1 MAKLLMLFVDGFE
14 DTEGIATLDVLT
26 RGGHE
31 VTCASMMGRPTITPK
46 LGRSITI
53 DTLIE
58 NIKLEDFDGV
68 VIPGGPG
75 SFKIMCFHPQI
86 DNIIKFFADHK
97 KLVSAICAAPFM
109 IGRLGLLY
117 DKKYTV
123 HPGFE
128 DLILG
133 GYYLREEGVVRD
145 GNFITGKSMYYSIAF
160 GLEIDEYFNGK
171 EHRYNLEKSC
181 QGEK

>member
-31 VTCASMMGRPTITPK
+31 VICASMMGRREIQPK
-46 LGRSITI
+46 LGRTI
-53 DTLIE
+53 LVDTLIE
-58 NIKLEDFDGV
+58 NVKLEDYDGV

-75 SFKIMCFHPQI
+75 SFKIMAFHPQI
-86 DNIIKFFADHK
+86 NNIIKYFAENN

-128 DLILG
+128 DQILG

-145 GNFITGKSMYYSIAF
+145 GNFVTAKSMYYSVAF
-160 GLEIDEYFNGK
+160 GLEIDEFFNGR
-171 EHRYNLEKSC
+171 EHRYNLEKAC

>member
-14 DTEGIATLDVLT
+14 DTEGIATLDVLS
-26 RGGHE
+26 RGGHD
-31 VTCASMMGRPTITPK
+31 VTCASMMKRREINAK
-46 LGRSITI
+46 LGRPITV

-58 NIKLEDFDGV
+58 DVKLEDYDGL

-75 SFKIMCFHPQI
+75 SFKIMCFHPLI
-86 DNIIKFFADHK
+86 NNIISYYANNN

-109 IGRLGLLY
+109 VGNLGFLK
-117 DKKYTV
+117 DKNYTV

-128 DLILG
+128 DMIIG
-133 GYYLREEGVVRD
+133 GTYLREKGVVRD
-145 GNFITGKSMYYSIAF
+145 GNFITAKSMYYSIAF

-171 EHRYNLEKSC
+171 EHRDNLEKAC
-181 QGEK
+181 KGEK